1 MTRGLDATAE
11 LWPDIRRA
19 YTWVHR
25 AAHVLTNA
33 ADACG
38 ADVHRELAGVV
49 AAMTDWQP
57 HAGALAPAIAHF
69 RRVTR
74 SYAPGLCHC
83 YDVAGLPRT
92 NNDLEQLFGSTR
104 YRERRASGRRGAS
117 PALVLRGSVRVIA
130 VATTPPAGFTA
141 DALAPRDVRAW
152 RALRAQLDVRH
163 TQRRVQSRFRRDPD
177 AYLRALEQQMLQPAL
192 PS

>member
-1 MTRGLDATAE
+1 M
-11 LWPDIRRA
+11 
-19 YTWVHR
+19 
-25 AAHVLTNA
+25 LTNA
-33 ADACG
+33 TDAS
-38 ADVHRELAGVV
+38 AAVVRRDFDAVV
-49 AAMTDWQP
+49 AGMAGWQP
-57 HAGALAPAIAHF
+57 RAGPLAAAIAHF

-74 SYAPGLCHC
+74 SYGPGLFHC

-92 NNDLEQLFGSTR
+92 NNDLEQLFGRTR

-130 VATTPPAGFTA
+130 VAATPAGGFPA

-152 RALRAQLDVRH
+152 RALRARLDVRH
-163 TQRRVQSRFRRDPD
+163 ERRRVQARFRRDPN
-177 AYLRALEQQMLQPAL
+177 AYLRALEGHLLQPAL